1 MIQGTPNWQNSLATL
16 AKQPI
21 YQLGIPAY
29 GVTLT
34 SYPSGAASASPT
46 VRKYYA
52 GGSFF
57 SDLQQ
62 SLEWLYNQQSPQPGA
77 WNGNADST
85 AFPASST
92 PGAPLVPTSPALIE
106 CGIVYSPGTFE
117 LAQTALENIVMVPL
131 SGQVYDTSQGPDGF
145 PINESAY
152 TVISGSL
159 IIPFISIT
167 SGQIAAAFAALNA
180 AYPTGNTICGTH
192 YSNPDAYTMFGYVY
206 GLKNPVTSYRVDI
219 FSVTDQFYYQ
229 SSAPGTGNYV
239 GGPCNG
245 QAPVPSAW
253 QNLMVQQGPNGY
265 WAANVIGAGLVIA
278 ALYPTS
284 VARPSPGSFFS
295 SLPAGW
301 IAHTNT
307 GTGQKLSNYWA
318 RIYVKTDIEYL
329 QEDNIPLLVQDGF
342 HLRCGS
348 SLVPAAGT
356 PTVHIVYNDPVA
368 GPVEIFD
375 SLLNQSAYAELPRSF
390 IIPTSD
396 PLYFPTPVP
405 GALQNR
411 SFIYDCALAI
421 MAYAQAGNFRAAAR
435 VISRLDALLAAPGY
449 LATTVLENGEDGNS
463 SSRWS
468 KSSGSDTI
476 TDVNDPAQPPYG
488 AGLVVDFH
496 AAAAND
502 YFTYAGSGF
511 PDTTDT
517 EVQFAHKEAAAV
529 TFIFDIS
536 VNTNHGNVT
545 DIIVTSGAP
554 GPATYNGGT
563 KQITVPIGPGASVW
577 RTTVV
582 NLQSLIST
590 LLASESL
597 TKITGFKI
605 TLTASG
611 DLYFDNFSLGGPQP
625 TGSLGFSFDVLYGQI
640 DQAYIRAGAMSW
652 VVYAY
657 AFYMQVSGDY
667 TPALSMQ
674 SMINFIETL
683 KSSAS
688 DLTNSLYYLGYG
700 KYINPGY
707 QFIPG
712 LLQIVSTEHNIDI
725 FYAWNRAAAIIPTAA
740 NALYKSGQ
748 ITSGQKTS
756 LLNTGTTI
764 AAEASTVW
772 TKLST
777 NLYIAPGGGIPG
789 HFAQGVTGSTLD
801 PSYALDASGY
811 LGALI
816 AHDNGDDTKALQ
828 MIEFI
833 YQNFLDTN
841 QTIVHSSSAGSW
853 NEAYQQLTPFIGFQ
867 TYQNSAGGYVGVPV
881 SVWQE
886 GTWGTICVLLRCY
899 SISGLAAFFAGTPYG
914 SIDNFISALVSSQQ
928 AVRSTTGDGSL
939 LGFSLASVNLPWE
952 FQVWPMLAATAWFW
966 VVSTNPYAFES
977 LASPNTLL
985 DAMIIPAGQ
994 SQTPDELNGTSSI
1007 GTITMEAN
1015 DPSGVLKSL
1024 AAQDA
1029 LIGQVCPFSQTFPG
1043 APPSDLVQLHTL
1055 QITAVNET
1063 TEGRISLTLE
1073 DPQRFIA
1080 GQQIWTAG
1088 GPLTWSPGLTAVQ
1101 PVGESWLYNGF
1112 PVSSSNPRFVQGNP
1126 IDLLLATLQNELGVG
1141 QDPALFNS
1149 NYVLTRLAP
1158 IYSTQQSYQPIPYPA
1173 NWAVFQPGNGAGST
1187 DATLIN
1193 PNPYIDVP
1201 GFLNIRN
1208 TLFSGDWLEF
1218 VITRPIDGK
1227 QFIED
1232 QILKPLGLYFIVRAN
1247 GQLALKTM
1255 KPVAFGQPVFNF
1267 NTKNILGI
1275 PQTDRHRLMN
1285 TVLVKTDVDNSSLT
1299 TAARAYGLQF
1309 PFVQQTSVLE
1319 YRQAIMQQLEATGLR
1334 VNRGGVL
1341 RSFKYADY
1349 GFRRHAFKPPVYK
1362 FKSQLRCLQ
1371 VELGDVVSFT
1381 HGLVLDFQT
1390 GKLGVVNARCEVI
1403 DRRPDYASGT
1413 IDFALLDLRFCNVA
1427 GAYQIAPLSASVPF
1441 WTSASVQQK
1450 QQYMFVSES
1459 ALGGENPDGTPGN
1472 TIF

>member
-1 MIQGTPNWQNSLATL
+1 MIQGTPNWVNSLAAL

-21 YQLGIPAY
+21 YQLGIPEY
-29 GVTLT
+29 GVTLI
-34 SYPSGAASASPT
+34 SYPSGSASAQPG
-46 VRKYYA
+46 VRNYYA
-52 GGSFF
+52 GGNFF
-57 SDLQQ
+57 SDFQQTLQ
-62 SLEWLYNQQSPQPGA
+62 WLYNQQSPQSGQ
-77 WNGNADST
+77 WNGDADPT
-85 AFPASST
+85 AFPASAT
-92 PGAPLVPTSPALIE
+92 PGAPLVATSPALIE
-106 CGIVYSPGTFE
+106 CGLIYTPGTAT
-117 LAQTALENIVMVPL
+117 LAQTALENIVVAPP
-131 SGQVYDTSQGPDGF
+131 SGQAYDTSQGPDGF

-159 IIPFISIT
+159 IIPVIPIS
-167 SGQIAAAFAALNA
+167 SGQIAAAYAALNA
-180 AYPTGNTICGTH
+180 AYPSGNTICGTN
-192 YSNPDAYTMFGYVY
+192 YPNPDAYTMFGYVY
-206 GLKNPVTSYRVDI
+206 GLKNPITQYRVDL
-219 FSVTDQFYYQ
+219 FSITDQFYYQ
-229 SSAPGTGNYV
+229 ASAVGTGNYAT
-239 GGPCNG
+239 GPCAG

-253 QNLMVQQGPNGY
+253 QNLMVQQGTNGY
-265 WAANVIGAGLVIA
+265 WACNVFGAGLVIA

-284 VARPSPGSFFS
+284 VTQPSVGSHFS

-301 IAHTNT
+301 ICHTNS

-318 RIYVKTDIEYL
+318 RIYAKTDIEYL
-329 QEDNIPLLVQDGF
+329 QEDNIPILVQDGF

-356 PTVHIVYNDPVA
+356 PEVHVVYQDPYA
-368 GPVEIFD
+368 GPVEVFD
-375 SLLNQSAYAELPRSF
+375 SLLNQAAYAELPRSF
-390 IIPTSD
+390 TIPTSD
-396 PLYFPTPVP
+396 PLYEPVP
-405 GALQNR
+405 IAGALQNR

-421 MAYAQAGNFRAAAR
+421 VAYSVASNFRAAAR
-435 VISRLDALLAAPGY
+435 VISRLDTLLAQPGY
-449 LATTVLENGEDGNS
+449 LATTVLETAEDFSS

-476 TDVNDPAQPPYG
+476 TDVFDSTEPPYG
-488 AGLVVDFH
+488 SEVVDFT

-502 YFTYAGSGF
+502 YFTYIGSGF

-517 EVQFAHKEAAAV
+517 QVFFDHKEASSV
-529 TFIFDIS
+529 TFAFDIS

-545 DIIVTSGAP
+545 DVVVTSGAI
-554 GPATYNGGT
+554 GAATYNSGT
-563 KQITVPIGPGASVW
+563 KTITVPIGPGASVW
-577 RTTVV
+577 RPTLV
-582 NLQSLIST
+582 NVGSLISA
-590 LLASESL
+590 LVSGESL
-597 TKITGFKI
+597 TKLTGFKI
-605 TLTASG
+605 TLTAAGS
-611 DLYFDNFSLGGPQP
+611 LYFDNFSVGTVQP
-625 TGSLGFSFDVLYGQI
+625 AGSLGFSFDILYGAV
-640 DQAYIRAGAMSW
+640 DQAYIRAGAMAW

-674 SMINFIETL
+674 SMINYLETL
-683 KSSAS
+683 KSTAA

-700 KYINPGY
+700 SYQNPGY
-707 QFIPG
+707 VFVPG
-712 LLQIVSTEHNIDI
+712 NILRCSAEHNQDI
-725 FYAWNRAAAIIPTAA
+725 FYAWKRAAAILPTAA

-748 ITSGQKTS
+748 ITSGQQSS
-756 LLNTGTTI
+756 LNATATTI
-764 AAEASTVW
+764 AAEASTIW

-777 NLYIAPGGGIPG
+777 VLYVAPGGGIPG
-789 HFAQGVTGSTLD
+789 HFAQGVFGSSLD
-801 PSYALDASGY
+801 PSYALDVQY
-811 LGALI
+811 YGALI

-828 MIEFI
+828 CLEFI
-833 YQNFLDTN
+833 YRQFLDTN
-841 QTIVHSSSAGSW
+841 QVIQLSNNPTTW
-853 NEAYQQLTPFIGFQ
+853 NEAYVQLKPFGGVQ
-867 TYQNSAGGYVGVPV
+867 NYQNSATGYSGVPV

-886 GTWGTICVLLRCY
+886 GSWATILALLRCY
-899 SISGLAAFFAGTPYG
+899 SIAGLNSFFAMTPYG
-914 SIDNFISALVSSQQ
+914 STDGFLSALVGWQQ
-928 AVRSTTGDGSL
+928 TVRSTTGDGSF
-939 LGFSLASVNLPWE
+939 LGYQLASVNLPWE
-952 FQVWPMLAATAWFW
+952 YQVWPMLAAAAWAW
-966 VVSTNPYAFES
+966 IAAINPNAVMS
-977 LASPNTLL
+977 LATPGTLL
-985 DAMIIPAGQ
+985 DAMIIPGGQ

-1007 GTITMEAN
+1007 GAITIEAN

-1043 APPSDLVQLHTL
+1043 AASSDLVQLHTL

-1063 TEGRISLTLE
+1063 SDARISLTLE

-1088 GPLTWSPGLTAVQ
+1088 GPLTWSPGLPAVQ
-1101 PVGESWLYNGF
+1101 PVGEAWLYNGF
-1112 PVSSSNPRFVQGNP
+1112 PVSNANPRFVQGNP
-1126 IDLLLATLQNELGVG
+1126 IDVLLATLQNELGVG
-1141 QDPALFNS
+1141 QDPALFQS

-1158 IYSTQQSYQPIPYPA
+1158 IYGTQQSYQPLPYPT

-1187 DATLIN
+1187 DGTLIN

-1201 GFLNIRN
+1201 GFLNLRN

-1218 VITRPIDGK
+1218 VITRPVDGK

-1255 KPVAFGQPVFNF
+1255 KPTVFAQPVFSF

-1319 YRQAIMQQLEATGLR
+1319 YRQAILQQLEATGLR
-1334 VNRGGVL
+1334 VNRGGRL

-1362 FKSQLRCLQ
+1362 FKAQLRCLR

-1390 GKLGVVNARCEVI
+1390 GKFGVVNATCEVI
-1403 DRRPDYASGT
+1403 DRRPDYSTGT
-1413 IDFALLDLRFCNVA
+1413 IDFTLLDLRFCNIA
-1427 GAYQIAPLSASVPF
+1427 TAYQIAPLAAGVPVWGSAS
-1441 WTSASVQQK
+1441 TKQK
-1450 QQYMFVSES
+1450 QQYMFVSEAS
-1459 ALGGENPDGTPGN
+1459 LGGENPDGTPGN